1 MKKANNAGVYSF
13 FSLVVYYTCHKQTNN
28 VPYKL
33 DMTHAPLYIEHDT
46 VAHVP
51 HTPCLTMRRDPRAV
65 CVVVCQGRGGAL
77 VVCKAQGG
85 LHTYTSLHP
94 RTVERGVSL
103 SFKFC

>member
-1 MKKANNAGVYSF
+1 MLHGGAGANGVG
-13 FSLVVYYTCHKQTNN
+13 
-28 VPYKL
+28 
-33 DMTHAPLYIEHDT
+33 THAS
-46 VAHVP
+46 
-51 HTPCLTMRRDPRAV
+51 CPRAV